1 MKLTKDSSH
10 LVEFIEKKTQKYI
23 KINKNSN
30 NYLLNLLK
38 QINYHYN
45 NSKKFINTNVVQY
58 NLVENLNVDFFI
70 PKPILEVINKKCVNY
85 FTIDIKI
92 NAAITFRIHLYF
104 IKSYIVSRLN
114 CIFISN
120 TMLTAQFTFI
130 FVTVLFW
137 YFILLFVT

>member
-104 IKSYIVSRLN
+104 INKHSQMKLTNIIEKIYTILN
-114 CIFISN
+114 
-120 TMLTAQFTFI
+120 MLKLYSPLK
-130 FVTVLFW
+130 VHSV
-137 YFILLFVT
+137 